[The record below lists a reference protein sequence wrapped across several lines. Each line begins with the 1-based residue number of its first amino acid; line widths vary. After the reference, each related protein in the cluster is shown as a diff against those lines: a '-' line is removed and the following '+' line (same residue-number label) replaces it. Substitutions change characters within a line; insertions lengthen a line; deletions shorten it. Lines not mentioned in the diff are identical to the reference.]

1 MNMTVSIAQMDVAA
15 ADPEANLKKGEA
27 WIAEAARRGSHV
39 ICMPELWTTGFDWA
53 ENSRLAADH
62 ERVTERIGGLA
73 DRYRIWIGGS
83 VLALDDDG
91 RPANTFLLF
100 DDRGRVAGRYGK
112 IHLFGLIHE
121 DEHLAPGKALCT
133 VETPWGTVG
142 LSLCYDIRFP
152 ELFRSYALRGARV
165 IFTSAA
171 FPAARRRHWRT
182 LLRARAIENQLYMI
196 GVNQTGGEEL
206 GADGTILYGG
216 CSAIIDPWGETVV
229 EAGQAAECL
238 LTATIDLGRVDE
250 IRSRIKVLQDRR
262 PDLYERG

>member
-1 MNMTVSIAQMDVAA
+1 MNMNVSIAQMDVAT
-15 ADPEANLKKGEA
+15 ADPEANLKKGEF
-27 WIAEAARRGSHV
+27 WVAEAARRGSDV
-39 ICMPELWTTGFDWA
+39 ICMPEMWTTGFDWN
-53 ENSRLAADH
+53 ENRRLAADQ
-62 ERVTERIGGLA
+62 ERVIERIGDMA
-73 DRYRIWIGGS
+73 ERHSIWIGGS
-83 VLALDDDG
+83 VLALDEDG

-121 DEHLAPGKALCT
+121 DEHLAPGKALCA
-133 VETPWGTVG
+133 VETPWGTAG
-142 LSLCYDIRFP
+142 LSVCYDIRFP
-152 ELFRSYALRGARV
+152 ELFRSYALRGAKF

-206 GADGTILYGG
+206 GADGATLYGG
-216 CSAIIDPWGETVV
+216 SSAIIDPWGEAVV
-229 EAGQAAECL
+229 EAGEAVECL
-238 LTATIDLGRVDE
+238 LTATLDIDRVDE
-250 IRSRIKVLQDRR
+250 IRGRIKVLQDRR